1 MQDSERQVHR
11 MKNKSYLIIDLKS
24 FYASCECV
32 MRGLDP
38 MTTDLV
44 VADAA
49 RGRGT
54 ICLAVSPSLKAKGVR
69 NRCRIFEI
77 PSRFRYIMATPR
89 MQLYLNYSAEIYSI
103 YLDYFCKNDI
113 FVYSV
118 DEAFIDITGYTQ
130 LYHKTPHEM
139 ARFLLCEIEQR
150 LGLPASCGIG
160 TNLYLAK
167 IALDITAKHAPDR
180 IGRLD
185 EETFRRTL
193 WQHTPLTDFWRI
205 GHGIERRLQRM
216 GLFTMGDV
224 AHAPYKAIRKAFGI
238 DGYLLYDHAWGR
250 EPTTIAEIHAYR
262 PETQSVSEGQVLLRD
277 YSYTEARVVLV
288 EMADQLALRLTS
300 RHVVASS
307 VTMCIVYSSRPD
319 FCIPPAS
326 GTVRIDTTNAS
337 SKITTALL
345 ELYTRIVLT
354 GHPIRRILLCANH
367 VEPEAEQELSLF
379 TPPEAEMKERARQ
392 QATLYL
398 QQRFGKNALL
408 RATDLLEAATRR
420 QRNEQIGGHK
430 AYGDKETVEPRKN
443 LPAIRRPAGA
453 AGAPARERDRAR
465 GTV

>member
-1 MQDSERQVHR
+1 
-11 MKNKSYLIIDLKS
+11 
-24 FYASCECV
+24 

-44 VADAA
+44 VADAE

-69 NRCRIFEI
+69 NRCRVFEI

-89 MQLYLNYSAEIYSI
+89 MQLYLNYAAEIYSI

-398 QQRFGKNALL
+398 HQRFGKNSLL

>member
-1 MQDSERQVHR
+1 MDH
-11 MKNKSYLIIDLKS
+11 SYLIIDLKS

-44 VADAA
+44 VADAE

-139 ARFLLCEIEQR
+139 ARFLLCEIEHR

-180 IGRLD
+180 IGSLD

-238 DGYLLYDHAWGR
+238 DGFLLYDHAWGR

-288 EMADQLALRLTS
+288 EMADQLALSLTS
-300 RHVVASS
+300 RHVVTSS

-319 FCIPPAS
+319 FVLPPTS
-326 GTVRIDTTNAS
+326 GTIRLDTTTNAS
-337 SKITTALL
+337 SKITNALL

-367 VEPEAEQELSLF
+367 VEPEDEQELSLF
-379 TPPEAEMKERARQ
+379 APPEAEIKERARQ
-392 QATLYL
+392 QTTLYL
-398 QQRFGKNALL
+398 QQGYGKNALL

-443 LPAIRRPAGA
+443 FPALRRPAGV
-453 AGAPARERDRAR
+453 AGTAPAKRNRAR
-465 GTV
+465 GSF

>member
-69 NRCRIFEI
+69 NRCRVFEI

-89 MQLYLNYSAEIYSI
+89 MQLYLNYAAEIYSI
-103 YLDYFCKNDI
+103 YLDYFCQNDSV
-113 FVYSV
+113 VYSV
-118 DEAFIDITGYTQ
+118 DEAFLDITGYTQ
-130 LYHKTPHEM
+130 LSHKTPHEM

-167 IALDITAKHAPDR
+167 IALDI
-180 IGRLD
+180 
-185 EETFRRTL
+185 
-193 WQHTPLTDFWRI
+193 TDFWRI

-398 QQRFGKNALL
+398 HQRFGKNSLL

-430 AYGDKETVEPRKN
+430 AYGNQETVEPRKN

>member
-1 MQDSERQVHR
+1 MENR
-11 MKNKSYLIIDLKS
+11 SYLIIDLKS

-69 NRCRIFEI
+69 NRCRVFEI
-77 PSRFRYIMATPR
+77 PTRFRYIMATPR
-89 MQLYLNYSAEIYSI
+89 MQLYLNYAAEIYSI
-103 YLDYFCKNDI
+103 YLDYFCKEDI

-118 DEAFIDITGYTQ
+118 DEAFIDITGYTTM
-130 LYHKTPHEM
+130 YHRTPREM
-139 ARFLLCEIEQR
+139 ARFLLGEIERR
-150 LGLPASCGIG
+150 LGLPATCGIG

-180 IGRLD
+180 IGALD
-185 EETFRRTL
+185 EATFRATL
-193 WQHTPLTDFWRI
+193 WDHTPLTDFWRI
-205 GHGIERRLQRM
+205 GHGIERRLLRM
-216 GLFTMGDV
+216 GLRTMGDI

-277 YSYTEARVVLV
+277 YSYSEARVVLV
-288 EMADQLALRLTS
+288 EMADQLALNLTS
-300 RHVVASS
+300 RHVVTAS

-319 FCIPPAS
+319 FFLPPAS
-326 GTVRIDTTNAS
+326 GTVRLDRTTNAS
-337 SKITTALL
+337 SVITDALKT
-345 ELYTRIVLT
+345 LYAHIVLT

-367 VEPEAEQELSLF
+367 VEPEARQELSLF
-379 TPPEAEMKERARQ
+379 APPEAETRERARQ
-392 QATLYL
+392 QTTLAL
-398 QQRFGKNALL
+398 HQRFGKNALL
-408 RATDLLEAATRR
+408 RATDLLAAATRR
-420 QRNEQIGGHK
+420 ERNEQIGGHK
-430 AYGDKETVEPRKN
+430 AYGNQETVEPRKN
-443 LPAIRRPAGA
+443 LPALRRAAGA
-453 AGAPARERDRAR
+453 AGAPARKGNRAR
-465 GTV
+465 STV

>member
-1 MQDSERQVHR
+1 

-24 FYASCECV
+24 FYASCESV
-32 MRGLDP
+32 MRRHDP
-38 MTTDLV
+38 RTTDLV

-69 NRCRIFEI
+69 NRCRVFEI

-89 MQLYLNYSAEIYSI
+89 MQLYLNYAAEIYSI

-205 GHGIERRLQRM
+205 GHGIS
-216 GLFTMGDV
+216 
-224 AHAPYKAIRKAFGI
+224 
-238 DGYLLYDHAWGR
+238 AWGSLR
-250 EPTTIAEIHAYR
+250 WAMSLTRRTRLSAKRSALTDSCSTITPGDANRQRSPKFMHIGRKRNPFPKAKCSCATTVSLKHASCSPR
-262 PETQSVSEGQVLLRD
+262 WP
-277 YSYTEARVVLV
+277 
-288 EMADQLALRLTS
+288 
-300 RHVVASS
+300 
-307 VTMCIVYSSRPD
+307 ISSR
-319 FCIPPAS
+319 
-326 GTVRIDTTNAS
+326 
-337 SKITTALL
+337 
-345 ELYTRIVLT
+345 
-354 GHPIRRILLCANH
+354 
-367 VEPEAEQELSLF
+367 
-379 TPPEAEMKERARQ
+379 
-392 QATLYL
+392 
-398 QQRFGKNALL
+398 
-408 RATDLLEAATRR
+408 
-420 QRNEQIGGHK
+420 
-430 AYGDKETVEPRKN
+430 
-443 LPAIRRPAGA
+443 
-453 AGAPARERDRAR
+453 
-465 GTV
+465 